1 MPILGCYGPTG
12 QRNLKC
18 IIARNLYKV
27 PLPPGAVLSTSLR
40 KKMVQISSYSRAHVR
55 IVYKKSSWEL
65 P

>member
-1 MPILGCYGPTG
+1 MLMLGCYGSTG
-12 QRNLKC
+12 QGNLRC

-40 KKMVQISSYSRAHVR
+40 KKLVQVFSYSRAHVR